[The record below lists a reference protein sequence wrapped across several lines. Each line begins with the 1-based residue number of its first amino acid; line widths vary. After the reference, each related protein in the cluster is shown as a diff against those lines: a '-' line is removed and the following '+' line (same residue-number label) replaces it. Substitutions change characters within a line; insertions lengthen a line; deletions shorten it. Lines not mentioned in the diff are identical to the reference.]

1 MSDLVD
7 RLTAEYEEATK
18 TVLGLQAELSATA
31 LRRGRSLAE
40 LRRVLGV
47 SRPVLAERLGVSVS
61 LVQKLEERV
70 KEDEE

>member
-1 MSDLVD
+1 
-7 RLTAEYEEATK
+7 
-18 TVLGLQAELSATA
+18 
-31 LRRGRSLAE
+31 
-40 LRRVLGV
+40 LGV